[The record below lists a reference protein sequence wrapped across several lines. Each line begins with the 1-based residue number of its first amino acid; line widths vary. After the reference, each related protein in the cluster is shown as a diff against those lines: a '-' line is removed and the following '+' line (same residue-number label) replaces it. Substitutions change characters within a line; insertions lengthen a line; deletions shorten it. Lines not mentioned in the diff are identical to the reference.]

1 MPRRRRYLT
10 RERVRNHP
18 IDALM
23 RARATPLLAVA
34 LAVSLVGSATPARA
48 ADAAAGKRFFKK
60 CAACHNLTA
69 DRHKI
74 GPGLSGLFGRRAATA
89 LGYKRYS
96 KSMKAAGARG
106 LIWNESEFLQYIASP
121 NQFLRDFLGDPK
133 ARSNMTFAG
142 IKQQQDREN
151 LLAYL
156 LEATN

>member
-1 MPRRRRYLT
+1 MK
-10 RERVRNHP
+10 
-18 IDALM
+18 AC
-23 RARATPLLAVA
+23 ATMLLAAV
-34 LAVSLVGSATPARA
+34 LAASLTGLAAPAQA

-60 CAACHNLTA
+60 CAACHNLMA

-74 GPGLSGLFGRRAATA
+74 GPGLLGLFGRRAATA
-89 LGYKRYS
+89 HGFKRYS
-96 KSMKAAGARG
+96 KSMKTAGVRG
-106 LIWNESEFLQYIASP
+106 LIWTEGVFLQYIANP

-142 IKQQQDREN
+142 IKKQKDREN

>member
-1 MPRRRRYLT
+1 MP
-10 RERVRNHP
+10 
-18 IDALM
+18 AQ
-23 RARATPLLAVA
+23 
-34 LAVSLVGSATPARA
+34 A
-48 ADAAAGKRFFKK
+48 ADAGAGKRFFKK

-69 DRHKI
+69 DKHKV

-89 LGYKRYS
+89 NGYKRYS
-96 KSMKAAGARG
+96 NSMKAAGAGG
-106 LIWNESEFLQYIASP
+106 LIWNESVFLQYIASP

-142 IKQQQDREN
+142 IKKLQDREN